1 MASEHIGE
9 GRLRRPVPA
18 WIGGAKVR
26 AALSTMAILVLM
38 LGAVGC
44 GQGPSAEKEDTG
56 TEENSGSASSAASA
70 SSGSA
75 SSGSQELPESQI
87 QSSPELE
94 ASVDEYRAY
103 VVEQA
108 DQLVAGTALFTDA
121 VLAGDVEGARE
132 LYAPARAPWERIE
145 PVAATLGDLD
155 PNIDAR
161 EGDVPDEEWRG
172 FHRIEQALWV
182 DEITEGQE
190 EYARQLRA
198 DVEQL
203 QGEVQDL
210 ELRPEDL
217 VTGSI
222 ELLNE
227 VSAGKITGEEERY
240 SRTDL
245 YDIQANVEGSEAAFE
260 ALRPSLEERD
270 PGLVAEI
277 EDRFGAVYET
287 LEPYRQGDGWVP
299 YTELDEG
306 ERRRISQGIDALA
319 EHLSQIG
326 QVLEA

>member
-56 TEENSGSASSAASA
+56 TEEKNSGSASSAASA

-132 LYAPARAPWERIE
+132 LYAPARA
-145 PVAATLGDLD
+145 LG
-155 PNIDAR
+155 AYR
-161 EGDVPDEEWRG
+161 AGRG
-172 FHRIEQALWV
+172 NP
-182 DEITEGQE
+182 G
-190 EYARQLRA
+190 
-198 DVEQL
+198 
-203 QGEVQDL
+203 GS
-210 ELRPEDL
+210 RPEHRRPR
-217 VTGSI
+217 G
-222 ELLNE
+222 
-227 VSAGKITGEEERY
+227 G
-240 SRTDL
+240 RTRRR
-245 YDIQANVEGSEAAFE
+245 VEG
-260 ALRPSLEERD
+260 LPQ
-270 PGLVAEI
+270 
-277 EDRFGAVYET
+277 DRAGPVG
-287 LEPYRQGDGWVP
+287 R
-299 YTELDEG
+299 
-306 ERRRISQGIDALA
+306 
-319 EHLSQIG
+319 
-326 QVLEA
+326 